1 MIWSDLGIVLSTRKH
16 GENSVILSVLTKEH
30 GRHQG
35 LVRGGAGKRLA
46 PLLQP
51 GNLLRV
57 EWKGRLD
64 EHLGVFTIEMEQAHS
79 AKALSNREKLG
90 NMSTLCAVCES
101 CLPER
106 DPVEGVFGATLIL
119 LDMLEE
125 TRLWPELYL
134 RWELGLLNELGF
146 GLDLTSCAAT
156 GQTGDLIYISP
167 KSGRA
172 VSRNAG
178 EPYKDKL
185 FPLPYYLLVDEV
197 KPTKNDLLTGF
208 RITEHFIE
216 HRILIPVNKKIPPA
230 RTRFVDRLR

>member
-1 MIWSDLGIVLSTRKH
+1 MIWTDLGIVLSTRKH
-16 GENSVILSVLTKEH
+16 GENSVILSVLTKKH
-30 GRHQG
+30 GRHSG
-35 LVRGGAGKRLA
+35 LVRGGTGKRLS

-51 GNLLRV
+51 GNLLRL

-64 EHLGVFTIEMEQAHS
+64 EHLGTFAVEMEEAYS
-79 AKALSNREKLG
+79 AKALSNREKLS
-90 NMSTLCAVCES
+90 NLTALCAVCEA
-101 CLPER
+101 CLNER
-106 DPVEGVFGATLIL
+106 EPVEGVFGASLIL
-119 LDMLEE
+119 LDMLDE
-125 TRLWPELYL
+125 TRLWPEIYQ

-146 GLDLTSCAAT
+146 GLDLSACAST

-172 VSRNAG
+172 VSRIAG
-178 EPYKDKL
+178 EPYKNKL

-197 KPTKNDLLTGF
+197 KPSKKDLLIGF

-216 HRILIPVNKKIPPA
+216 RQILAPKAKKIPAA